1 MIKNTDIHIRLSS
14 EEKQILKD
22 YSEKSGHHHISLF
35 FKFITNEY
43 ISLGKT
49 GFELIENLT
58 DLRKEINSIGNNL
71 NQISKRINS
80 TSEYEDI
87 SEELK
92 KIKLMNNKINKYIK
106 QIRPLRYSKKKKEND
121 N

>member
-1 MIKNTDIHIRLSS
+1 MIKNTDLHIRLST

-22 YSEKSGHHHISLF
+22 YAQKTGHNHISLF

-58 DLRKEINSIGNNL
+58 DLRREINSIGNNL
-71 NQISKRINS
+71 NQITKRINS
-80 TSEYEDI
+80 TSEYKDI
-87 SEELK
+87 SEELRE
-92 KIKLMNNKINKYIK
+92 IKLLNNKINKHIK
-106 QIRPLRYSKKKKEND
+106 QIRPVRYYKQEKEK
-121 N
+121 